1 MHVYFTHVSSTCVP
15 DKGLTCIYPL
25 HMFYQHVSFTKI
37 YHTRV
42 PYTRFINTCPLQM
55 FNIHVSYT
63 HVSLTRFPYT
73 CVPYK
78 SLTCTC
84 PLQRFKRARYTSTRV
99 CHPQIA
105 YASSEC
111 RFSYINPNL
120 LRLSLFFEIVF
131 SI

>member
-1 MHVYFTHVSSTCVP
+1 M
-15 DKGLTCIYPL
+15 
-25 HMFYQHVSFTKI
+25 SFTKV

-55 FNIHVSYT
+55 FNIHVSLT
-63 HVSLTRFPYT
+63 HVSLTRF
-73 CVPYK
+73 PYK

-84 PLQRFKRARYTSTRV
+84 PLQRFKHVRYTRVRYTSTRI
-99 CHPQIA
+99 CRPQNA
-105 YASSEC
+105 YVSTEC
-111 RFSYINPNL
+111 RFPYINPNL